1 MDKTIELNKSI
12 SQPQRIA
19 GSLSLLAAAMLVG
32 MTIYE
37 WLKQLLFPSITI
49 WQSHIITI
57 LFSTGIAT
65 VAGFFVLREHARLQQ
80 QLADEIA
87 ERTWAQEQQEHLIGE
102 LRVALANIKTL
113 RGLLP
118 ICASCKKI
126 RDDRGYWNQ
135 IETYIHKH
143 SEAQFSH
150 GLCPDCIQQL
160 YPGLSDDGLER
171 HS

>member
-1 MDKTIELNKSI
+1 MHDVTELRKPVS
-12 SQPQRIA
+12 SSAGFA

-37 WLKQLLFPSITI
+37 WLKQILLPDITI
-49 WQSHIITI
+49 WQSHIVTI
-57 LFSTGIAT
+57 LFSTGVAT
-65 VAGFFVLREHARLQQ
+65 IAGFFVLREHARLQQ
-80 QLADEIA
+80 QLAEEIA
-87 ERTWAQEQQEHLIGE
+87 ERIWAQEQQERLISD
-102 LRVALANIKTL
+102 LRTAMANVKTL

-135 IETYIHKH
+135 LETYIHKH

-160 YPGLSDDGLER
+160 YPDLLDDGVES
-171 HS
+171 HG